1 MPYDLI
7 SHRNALRKITS
18 ITLPQLSSLM
28 LSYETGFSIADGGL
42 YYRRRKASTDYCVYY
57 YGHIYDEL
65 PFFEKVIIPI
75 LKDLYGIS
83 ARVTK
88 RPEKGLC
95 QIVIYSK
102 GLFTFKH
109 EVIGLPVGF
118 GNKIEKMPVSLI
130 SQGEEQLIELISGL
144 FDGEASLTFLKRG
157 SEVRYYPR
165 IKFEM
170 SNRGLV
176 HEVAHSLRNLEI
188 NVTNVYE
195 RRKLD
200 KRTRHTYVTWYFNV
214 NGKENCS
221 ELFNIL
227 HLRNPKHIE
236 KYKFWKKHESPSR

>member
-1 MPYDLI
+1 
-7 SHRNALRKITS
+7 
-18 ITLPQLSSLM
+18 M

-42 YYRRRKASTDYCVYY
+42 YYRKRKGRTDYCVYY
-57 YGHIYDEL
+57 YGHIHDEITY
-65 PFFEKVIIPI
+65 FEKVIVH
-75 LKDLYGIS
+75 LLNDLYGIS

-95 QIVIYSK
+95 QIVIYSRE
-102 GLFTFKH
+102 LFTFKH

-118 GNKIEKMPVSLI
+118 RNKIEKMPASLI

-157 SEVRYYPR
+157 SPVRYYPR

-170 SNRGLV
+170 SNKGLV
-176 HEVAHSLRNLEI
+176 HEVALSLRNLGI

-195 RRKLD
+195 REKFD
-200 KRTRHTYVTWYFNV
+200 ERTKHTYITWYFNV
-214 NGKENCS
+214 NGKENCGK
-221 ELFNIL
+221 LFNIL

-236 KYKFWKKHESPSR
+236 KYKFWKQHEPQRR